1 MLETNDYEVT
11 IKKGKDE
18 QEISIEVNMEEYGE
32 SYALNEFQLSEYGKS
47 VVNPVIEKDKME
59 FLEEQIKRKEG
70 NDVHIGKRELRRL
83 IREVDADYNSYQEE
97 VDGYS
102 NDGDD

>member
-1 MLETNDYEVT
+1 
-11 IKKGKDE
+11 
-18 QEISIEVNMEEYGE
+18 MEEYGE